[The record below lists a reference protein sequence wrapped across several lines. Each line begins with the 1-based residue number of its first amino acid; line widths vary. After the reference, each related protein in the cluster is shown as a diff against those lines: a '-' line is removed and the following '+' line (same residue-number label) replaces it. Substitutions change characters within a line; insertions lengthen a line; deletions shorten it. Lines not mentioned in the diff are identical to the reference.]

1 MSIKSTPTKNY
12 KPWSIILIIA
22 AIAVYFFY
30 MHERDHRIAD
40 KIYQQLLSIDIQ
52 LDQLQESATAIKTEK
67 ETNSELIKSV
77 KALTKDNIETNKA
90 SAIAIINKINYN
102 DEVKA
107 QLLSLMTTT
116 TGQNFKVQRKLIIKQ
131 LRELKYQHDIDAQ
144 QFNNKI
150 DQITAQVSQIKDQVS
165 KIKSDDLQDLET
177 AKLKFIAKKLKNTI
191 NDMHESLVTEIVDD
205 VIDKAES
212 DKIPGDEN

>member
-1 MSIKSTPTKNY
+1 MSIKSTPAKNY

-90 SAIAIINKINYN
+90 SVIAIINKINYN

>member
-1 MSIKSTPTKNY
+1 MSIKSTPAKNY

-52 LDQLQESATAIKTEK
+52 LDQLQESATVIKTEK

-77 KALTKDNIETNKA
+77 KALTKDNVETNKA
-90 SAIAIINKINYN
+90 SVIAIINEINYN
-102 DEVKA
+102 DEVKT

-116 TGQNFKVQRKLIIKQ
+116 TSQNFNVQRKLIIKQ
-131 LRELKYQHDIDAQ
+131 LRELKYQHGVDAQ
-144 QFNNKI
+144 QFNNKV
-150 DQITAQVSQIKDQVS
+150 DQITAQVSQIKDQVA

-212 DKIPGDEN
+212 DKIPDDEN